1 MQTLERKKFVLYYAP
16 EFAGGERVQLVEG
29 LDWFTEDKGFREM
42 EIGYISKLKKGDTLT
57 VGSLKI
63 WRVK

>member
-16 EFAGGERVQLVEG
+16 EFAGGERAQIVNG
-29 LDWFTEDKGFREM
+29 MDFFTVDKGFREM
-42 EIGYISKLKKGDTLT
+42 EIGYISKLKKGLNITI
-57 VGSLKI
+57 GSLQI

>member
-1 MQTLERKKFVLYYAP
+1 MQTLERKKFVLYYSP
-16 EFAGGERVQLVEG
+16 EFAGGERTQIVNG
-29 LDWFTEDKGFREM
+29 MDFFTEEKGFRAP
-42 EIGYISKLKKGDTLT
+42 EIGYISQIKKGNNLT